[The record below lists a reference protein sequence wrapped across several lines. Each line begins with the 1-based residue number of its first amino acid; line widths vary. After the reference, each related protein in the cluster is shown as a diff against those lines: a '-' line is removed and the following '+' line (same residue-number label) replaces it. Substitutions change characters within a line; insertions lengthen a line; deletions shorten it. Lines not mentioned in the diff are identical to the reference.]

1 MKVRTL
7 LLAAAMAAA
16 VAAEAQPA
24 KPSDEPSALGT
35 GYDGA
40 WSFESTTTAGNCPT
54 LVPVNVVV
62 QGGRVISA
70 NSGASTPWGYVEGD
84 GTFAAKF
91 TDPNGHVS
99 RATGHLAG
107 TSGAG
112 AWSSGSD
119 YCGGAWRAHRGAGGK
134 AAR

>member
-1 MKVRTL
+1 MKARTL
-7 LLAAAMAAA
+7 LLAVALAAA
-16 VAAEAQPA
+16 GAARAQPA
-24 KPSDEPSALGT
+24 RTGAEPSALGT

-40 WSFESTTTAGNCPT
+40 WSFESTTTSGSCPT
-54 LVPVNVVV
+54 LVPVSVVV

-70 NSGASTPWGYVEGD
+70 NSGASSPWGYVESD

-91 TDPNGHVS
+91 TDANGHVS
-99 RATGHLAG
+99 RATGRFAG

-119 YCGGAWRAHRGAGGK
+119 FCGGSWRAHRGAAVK

>member
-7 LLAAAMAAA
+7 LLAAAMAGAA
-16 VAAEAQPA
+16 QAQPA
-24 KPSDEPSALGT
+24 KPSDEPSALGA

-40 WSFESTTTAGNCPT
+40 WNFESTTTAGDCPT

-62 QGGRVISA
+62 EGGRVISA
-70 NSGASTPWGYVEGD
+70 NSGASTAWGYVESD

-91 TDPNGHVS
+91 TDANGHVS